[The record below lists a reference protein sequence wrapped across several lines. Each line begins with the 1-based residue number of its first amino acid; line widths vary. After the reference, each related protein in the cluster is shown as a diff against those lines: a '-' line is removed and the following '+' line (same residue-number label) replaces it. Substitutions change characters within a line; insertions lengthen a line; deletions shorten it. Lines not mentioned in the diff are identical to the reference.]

1 MAIGM
6 EHLTLATGVPIPL
19 TQDALKKIHKCS
31 SLWRQVKYATQSS
44 ADLFQPVENEPV
56 AL

>member
-44 ADLFQPVENEPV
+44 ADLFQLVEYEPV
-56 AL
+56 TL